1 MRNKEYL
8 HALFKKNDETR
19 KEFKVN
25 CIELKLTWMFI
36 KSLHLVLM
44 IKDRY

>member
-1 MRNKEYL
+1 ML
-8 HALFKKNDETR
+8 CLKKNGETR

-36 KSLHLVLM
+36 QSLYLALM